1 MALSCFFSKSIG
13 ETHVSSFGRILAT
26 MMLSAVGPKTLSAMR
41 TSEHQEEWFEPY
53 RARASNGTS
62 QVVDIEEL
70 QAVKLESEHQA
81 LIPIE
86 RTLMSPRGRGG

>member
-1 MALSCFFSKSIG
+1 MRSK
-13 ETHVSSFGRILAT
+13 
-26 MMLSAVGPKTLSAMR
+26 VGPKTLSAMR
-41 TSEHQEEWFEPY
+41 TLEHQEELFQPS
-53 RARASNGTS
+53 RARGSNGTS

-86 RTLMSPRGRGG
+86 RTLMSPRGG